1 MIQIFC
7 NERGSGKTKKL
18 IEKANIYVREAKG
31 NIVFIDD
38 DHTNARFVDRNIRF
52 VSTDDFH
59 IKGCKCFYGFL
70 CGILSSDYDIEHIYI
85 DGLLSI
91 LNCSLH
97 ETKDLFL
104 KLSKI
109 CNKYNIDMF
118 ININSEKMT
127 EIPEFIEEFV

>member
-18 IEKANIYVREAKG
+18 IEKANDNIKKAKG

-38 DHTNARFVDRNIRF
+38 DHTNARLINRNIRF
-52 VSTDDFH
+52 ASTEDFN

-70 CGILSSDYDIEHIYI
+70 CGIISNDYDIEHIYI

-91 LNCSLH
+91 VNCSLD
-97 ETKDLFL
+97 ETKELFF
-104 KLSKI
+104 KLAEI
-109 CNKYNIDMF
+109 CKKYSINMF
-118 ININSEKMT
+118 ININREEISG
-127 EIPEFIEEFV
+127 IPEFIEEFV